1 MKRLL
6 PAPLLSVGLALLWLV
21 LWDDHGLTV
30 WLGALL
36 VGLMVPVLTAA
47 LRPARPHARRP
58 TLALALLCRVTWD
71 ATVSCLQVAW
81 LLLSRRGRAI
91 PSGFVRVPLLLQ
103 DSHALATLAVIV
115 SAVPGTALAELAA
128 DRSALLLHVFDTRD
142 NERLL
147 EHIRRHYEQPLRE
160 IFET

>member
-1 MKRLL
+1 MRKLL
-6 PAPLLSVGLALLWLV
+6 PAPLLSLALALLWLV
-21 LWDDHGLTV
+21 LWDEHGPVV
-30 WLGALL
+30 WLGAIA
-36 VGLMVPVLTAA
+36 VGLAVPVLTAG
-47 LRPARPHARRP
+47 LRPSRPHARRP
-58 TLALALLCRVTWD
+58 LLALALLWRVTVD
-71 ATVSCLQVAW
+71 ATRSCLEVAW
-81 LLLSRRGRAI
+81 LLLTRRAGDI
-91 PSGFVRVPLLLQ
+91 PSGFLRVPLLLQ

-147 EHIRRHYEQPLRE
+147 AHIRLHYEQPLRE